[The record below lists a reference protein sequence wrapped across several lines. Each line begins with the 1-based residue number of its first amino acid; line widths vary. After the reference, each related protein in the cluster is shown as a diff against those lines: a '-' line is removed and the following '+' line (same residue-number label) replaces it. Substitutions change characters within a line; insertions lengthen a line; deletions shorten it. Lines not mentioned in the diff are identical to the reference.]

1 MSNKSI
7 QEKKT
12 KNQPREIN
20 EKFTSDKEY
29 NLQLILKELH
39 RLDRIELNLY
49 FPLLVLPPF
58 YSEDCQ

>member
-20 EKFTSDKEY
+20 QKFTADKEY
-29 NLQLILKELH
+29 NLQLILREMN
-39 RLDRIELNLY
+39 RLNRIELNLY
-49 FPLLVLPPF
+49 FPVFVLSPF
-58 YSEDCQ
+58 YSDDCQ